1 MYAAKQVAGEATM
14 PTFRTLPPRLG
25 MLVLLTLVGC
35 DQPQNAP
42 SSEKR
47 SGLTTAQQSSWLDVR
62 DKTDPATWLRAYEG
76 SKQPSIDEQRLR
88 QTLSV
93 AALRFGESSRM
104 IANRAVQLE
113 NMLQPLGGGESAIS
127 LISDLSEAIGD
138 SKLVPGFGT
147 VGQYYYNLRKAGFDG
162 PQAINDLSR
171 RYGSH
176 D

>member
-1 MYAAKQVAGEATM
+1 MRPNMLRAKATM
-14 PTFRTLPPRLG
+14 PTFRMLPPL
-25 MLVLLTLVGC
+25 LSTLFLLTLVGC
-35 DQPQNAP
+35 DQQQNAP

-47 SGLTTAQQSSWLDVR
+47 SGLTAAQQPSWLDVR
-62 DKTDPATWLRAYEG
+62 DTTEPAAWLFAYEVT
-76 SKQPSIDEQRLR
+76 KQPSVDEKRLHK
-88 QTLSV
+88 TLSV

-113 NMLQPLGGGESAIS
+113 HMLEPLGGGESAIS

-138 SKLVPGFGT
+138 SRQAPGFGT